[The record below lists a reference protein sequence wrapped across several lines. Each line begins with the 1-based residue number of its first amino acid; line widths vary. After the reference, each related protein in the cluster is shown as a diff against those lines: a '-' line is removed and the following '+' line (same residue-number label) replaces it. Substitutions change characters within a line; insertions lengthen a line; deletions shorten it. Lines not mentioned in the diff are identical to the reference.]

1 MRTVSTV
8 RIFYLLGDK
17 MENYSYRLL
26 VLKCVSLNCLHIED
40 MDTETLLNNVK
51 ILGGSLPCFSMKEIK
66 TVLLQMLND
75 GLISVNNEHYHIEE
89 KGEKI
94 RTAMIMDYLHCGDV
108 IANSFDLKRKN
119 AMI

>member
-26 VLKCVSLNCLHIED
+26 VLKCVSLNCLHIE
-40 MDTETLLNNVK
+40 
-51 ILGGSLPCFSMKEIK
+51 
-66 TVLLQMLND
+66 
-75 GLISVNNEHYHIEE
+75 E

-108 IANSFDLKRKN
+108 IANSFDLKRKKCCDL
-119 AMI
+119 I